1 MVMMFMSY
9 CTTYAQMKLS
19 PSAKVV
25 EQQWL
30 KPSSTEMIWYIMRD
44 TITTEIGK
52 VVSDIKLHDQYL
64 MIVTQVRM
72 KGMNSVWIDSSIA
85 LSSTLQPVYHASYNM
100 QRDMVLRFG
109 EIIQGYYTD
118 KVKKTTTI
126 IADTVAQG
134 YFDSNLYPFLVR
146 WLPLQDGYTAG
157 MGIYDYNPATKGIV
171 GATITNVTSGV
182 YQSAKSG
189 KHAVWLVSVNDG
201 LDKQGNSS
209 STYFIDKETRQ
220 LWKQEI
226 VAGGRK
232 MLMVCNEK

>member
-1 MVMMFMSY
+1 
-9 CTTYAQMKLS
+9 
-19 PSAKVV
+19 
-25 EQQWL
+25 
-30 KPSSTEMIWYIMRD
+30 
-44 TITTEIGK
+44 
-52 VVSDIKLHDQYL
+52 
-64 MIVTQVRM
+64 
-72 KGMNSVWIDSSIA
+72 
-85 LSSTLQPVYHASYNM
+85 
-100 QRDMVLRFG
+100 
-109 EIIQGYYTD
+109 
-118 KVKKTTTI
+118 
-126 IADTVAQG
+126 
-134 YFDSNLYPFLVR
+134 VR